1 MLYVNQIYKKEV
13 KKRNARIVVV
23 GISGGIDS
31 AVAVSLAT
39 KAIGLENVFGLILRD
54 SSVCVYH

>member
-1 MLYVNQIYKKEV
+1 MFYDNQIYKKGV
-13 KKRNARIVVV
+13 KKRNARVVVV
-23 GISGGIDS
+23 GISDGIDS

-39 KAIGLENVFGLILRD
+39 KAIGLEKVFGLILPD